1 MFPFCVVSEVVSIVP
16 QKKTGLNFAKGPNP
30 LYSSRIGSD
39 VIIPFVL
46 FGDSS
51 LCRSAMDACVKL
63 NKKFTRSD
71 SIQRSFYCPLLRIC
85 VPAVFSSALAI
96 DPFLR
101 PGIATRSSKASAASS
116 FC

>member
-1 MFPFCVVSEVVSIVP
+1 MFPFCVVFEIVNIVP
-16 QKKTGLNFAKGPNP
+16 WQKMVFNFTKVPNL
-30 LYSSRIGSD
+30 LYASRTGSD
-39 VIIPFVL
+39 VIIPFAF
-46 FGDSS
+46 FGDGS
-51 LCRSAMDACVKL
+51 LCRSAVDACVKL